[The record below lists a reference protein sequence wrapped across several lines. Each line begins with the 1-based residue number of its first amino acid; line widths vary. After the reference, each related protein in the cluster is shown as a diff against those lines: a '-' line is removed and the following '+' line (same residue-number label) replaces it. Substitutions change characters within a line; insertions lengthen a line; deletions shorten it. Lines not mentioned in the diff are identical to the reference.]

1 LPHYFFPEKS
11 EGIKF
16 PIYIFQVVHYHE
28 QITFVY
34 GETMKNFRMLMA
46 ALFFMIVSPFA
57 KASLNLN
64 VKIGQIVGSQIVE
77 INKTISAD
85 YNKEIV
91 IAPEGLKNKIVFSLR
106 KFSNVLV
113 NGKRINPVQIDMK
126 IVDEMKKI
134 IGKPQTITSFYS
146 KSAQFAIPTNGQP
159 QDQSDLN
166 VTLHFEETN

>member
-1 LPHYFFPEKS
+1 
-11 EGIKF
+11 
-16 PIYIFQVVHYHE
+16 
-28 QITFVY
+28 
-34 GETMKNFRMLMA
+34 MKNFRLLMTA
-46 ALFFMIVSPFA
+46 FFFMIISPLSKA
-57 KASLNLN
+57 ASLNLN
-64 VKIGQIVGSQIVE
+64 VKIGQIVGTQIVE
-77 INKTISAD
+77 INKTISSD

-91 IAPEGLKNKIVFSLR
+91 IAPEGLKSKIVFSLR

-113 NGKRINPVQIDMK
+113 NGKKINPVQIDMK

-166 VTLHFEETN
+166 VTLHFEEVN

>member
-1 LPHYFFPEKS
+1 
-11 EGIKF
+11 
-16 PIYIFQVVHYHE
+16 
-28 QITFVY
+28 
-34 GETMKNFRMLMA
+34 MKILRMTAA
-46 ALFFMIVSPFA
+46 ALFFMILSPFA

-64 VKIGQIVGSQIVE
+64 VKIGQIVGSQIIE

-91 IAPEGLKNKIVFSLR
+91 IAPEGLKNKIVLSLR

-113 NGKRINPVQIDMK
+113 NGKKINPVQIDMK

-146 KSAQFAIPTNGQP
+146 KSAQFAVPSTGVAADP
-159 QDQSDLN
+159 RDLN
-166 VTLHFEETN
+166 VTLHFEEAN